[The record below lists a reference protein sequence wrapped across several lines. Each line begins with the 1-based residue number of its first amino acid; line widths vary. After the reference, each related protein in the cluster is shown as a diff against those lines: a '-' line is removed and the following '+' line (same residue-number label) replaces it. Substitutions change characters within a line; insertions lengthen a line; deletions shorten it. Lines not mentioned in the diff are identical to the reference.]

1 MRPASLETYMTRLA
15 RELKIRGVE
24 DARIVEEARQHLVDA
39 VEDGR
44 RRGLSIDAAEHEA
57 FERFGAPET
66 IAAHVVRERERS
78 MNQFAVLL
86 GMVWLRKWWMLVPT
100 VVTALVTSVV
110 SYYFLPT
117 RSQHA
122 AVIRVVRAG
131 ALGENERLTA
141 SGGAD
146 GRLRISEPMSISSL
160 EELVS
165 GVGLSDRDIYVS
177 LLAHDARGGDIRAE
191 GTVRFYGSKQ

>member
-1 MRPASLETYMTRLA
+1 MRPAPLETYMTRLA

-57 FERFGAPET
+57 LERFGAPET
-66 IAAHVVRERERS
+66 IAAHVVRERERG
-78 MNQFAVLL
+78 MNRFAVLL

-117 RSQHA
+117 RSPHA
-122 AVIRVVRAG
+122 AAIRVAWAG
-131 ALGENERLTA
+131 ALAENERLTA

-146 GRLRISEPMSISSL
+146 GWLQISEPMSISSL
-160 EELVS
+160 EKLIAD
-165 GVGLSDRDIYVS
+165 VGLSNRDINVN
-177 LLAHDARGGDIRAE
+177 LLAHDPRGGDIRAE
-191 GTVRFYGSKQ
+191 GTVRFNGSKR